1 MGKVDL
7 TVATLLRRKAEKLLK
22 TRPEHDE
29 HRPTEGEILKLLHEL
44 EVYNVELE
52 LQNDEL
58 IDANI
63 DAEEINKKHIF
74 SDTVKQRIIHEF
86 ELNQIELEMQ
96 NEELLLANVI
106 SQDVA
111 ERYSDL
117 FNFSS
122 SGYLILS
129 QNGEIIDLNY
139 TGARILG
146 KERLNLKNSMF
157 GFFVLDE
164 SKSIYNIFLE
174 SIFKNKSKNTC
185 EVILTPN
192 DSLPIDVL
200 LTGILT
206 QNGEQCLMTML
217 NITERKQTNKYRSL
231 TREILQIINDPGDIH
246 DTLHRTLTELKLK
259 TGFDAVGIRLQEG
272 NDYPYTDH
280 SGFSSDF
287 LLTENT
293 LIELDS
299 KGKICRD
306 KNGNDMLA
314 CTCGL
319 IISGS
324 INTTDHNVTQ
334 GGSWWTENSHRKPVG
349 QSDEDDRSNTRK
361 QCALHGYESV
371 ALIPIRNNDKIV
383 GLIQFNDHRKDV
395 FNSNNVE
402 FLEGIALYIGTALM
416 RKQVEERLRKNEELL
431 RSITE
436 NAPEIII
443 QLNRQG
449 TIMYM
454 NRSLPGNMPKD
465 CIGKNFCEWTLPEY
479 HETMNHSL
487 KLVFEQS
494 VSQTFI
500 SKSKDLYGE
509 IQWYRTSISPVIDG
523 EKVKNAIM
531 ITRDITESILN
542 DEILRE
548 SEARRNAIIDTAM
561 DGFWITDR
569 RGCFLEVNNT
579 YCRMSGY
586 SRPELLTMRIHDVD
600 VYENSKEVDFQL
612 KRIAELGE
620 DRFETRHRRKDGII
634 IDIEAS
640 VQYRQVDGG
649 QYLIYLHNISKRKEQ
664 EKVLF
669 ESNEHFRSL
678 FENSSDAI
686 LFTNPDGTIY
696 SVNPAAEKMLG
707 RSKEEIILLKRNE
720 ILDKND
726 PRSITALEERR
737 KTGSFKGE
745 LNFLHKD
752 GTIFPIEMTCT
763 IFKDSI
769 GIERS
774 SIIARDI
781 TKRKKAEES
790 VRINSLRLN
799 LAMSVA
805 NMAWWEM
812 NIQTGNITFEKR
824 KAEML
829 GYLPENFK
837 HYTDF
842 MKLVHPDDAKL
853 AMESMRNHI
862 HGSSEKYETEYRILA
877 KSGDYKWF
885 YDIGSVTTRD
895 SNGKSEI
902 VTGLVLDITERKKA
916 EESLHQSEERYK
928 SLFQDNHSVMLMINP
943 ETGAIIDANQIAC
956 SYYGWSNSEL
966 CAKNIAEINSL
977 TNEEITTEML
987 SAKKENRNYFYF
999 KHRLATNEIR
1009 DVEVYSGPIQFG
1021 EKTMLYS
1028 LIHDVTDRRKAEKEL
1043 EISKD
1048 NLRAIL
1054 DATKE
1059 SIYLFDKQGMI
1070 VDANITAAYRLKR
1083 DLTELKGRNILTF
1096 FDANILA
1103 SRMSHLDE
1111 AFDSGNT
1118 VQFEDRRDEFIFE
1131 HNFFPVFNNG
1141 KVENVVSFSRDVT
1154 QSRKLE
1160 DSLKESEK
1168 KYREL
1173 VKYAPTG
1180 IFEVDLI
1187 TQKFLTANDVL
1198 VKITGYSF
1206 KELISMNVIDLMD
1219 DESKLTFIDRMERM
1233 LKGEMLNDSFEYRFK
1248 AKDHHL
1254 INIILDNKFI
1264 FDDEGMPI
1272 GATFI
1277 CHDITERVEME
1288 NALRESERKLS
1299 EIYSSMSEGLAVH
1312 ELIFDSSGK
1321 AVDYILKE
1329 INPAYERI
1337 TGINRNVISNRKA
1350 TDIYST
1356 KAPPYLD
1363 IYAQVESAGLSMSF
1377 ETYSSELNKYINIS
1391 AFSPGKGTFVTVFR
1405 DITAQKNAQ
1414 KALLD
1419 SERRLDAVFN
1429 GVTETIMMMSVEGI
1443 ILGANQTAALRWGLL
1458 SDELI
1463 GKDWLSLLPDEK
1475 KTKCRLQINE
1485 MIATESSIRFEDV
1498 REDRIY
1504 DLTFYPIK
1512 EISGEINQFVMF
1524 STDIT
1529 ESKRAREAL
1538 LLSEERY
1545 STIYKS
1551 SRDGVFSM
1559 DLSGILTGA
1568 NSSFC
1573 KEINL
1578 ELSQIIGF
1586 TFPDIGLP
1594 GFLSSELNHLMKE
1607 VSETNNSII
1616 SEIKIPLSDGSV
1628 RFYET
1633 IFNPLHDNDDHVVGF
1648 GGSIRNITKRK
1659 EANLALIESEKRFR
1673 YLIKDM
1679 PVGVVLFGPDSK
1691 IIMSNPKAVE
1701 LLGISEEQ
1709 LMGNTSFDT
1718 GWNMIHIDGSS
1729 FIKSDREVDTVY
1741 EALQSNH
1748 DVEFGISRKNS
1759 NVVTWLLKNAE
1770 VILKSDGSIRN
1781 VVCSIIDITER
1792 KEKEE
1797 ALRKLNMTLS
1807 ALGKS
1812 SQAMS
1817 QPFEEVEYLKKVCNI
1832 IVEETDFEMAWIG
1845 YAEYNE
1851 EKSIRPMAFAG
1862 FDDNYF
1868 DTLKLSWDDNEF
1880 GRGPTGVA
1888 IRTGQ
1893 SGICNNILTYSNS
1906 KRWQEK
1912 ALKLGYGSSIVF
1924 PLVTGDFTFGALT
1937 IYSKKPYSFLDDEIK
1952 LLSKLSSDLAH
1963 GITTIR
1969 LLAAHQRAE
1978 KALIESHNDLEAQVK
1993 DRTAEL
1999 LKTND
2004 ALIVTEEKYRTVAD
2018 FATNWEFWL
2027 DQNDQMIYCSP
2038 SCERITGYTSS
2049 DFDVNSHLIY
2059 DIIHPDDLKIYQEH
2073 RENEKSAI
2081 KCDHEIQYRIYRKD
2095 GSIRWIGHY
2104 CRPVYNASGT
2114 FKGTRGSNKDIT
2126 ARKKM
2131 EELLKTSNKKYK
2143 MLSENINDGI
2153 FICKNARFEYF
2164 NSAFY
2169 TIFGY
2174 SEKELARM
2182 KLTQLVLTDY
2192 HEELENFLYTTAKIN
2207 QSRIFEV
2214 ECLRNDFT
2222 VVSVEILLNYVAADN
2237 KIYGVVHDIT
2247 EKKEFQKNMV
2257 KAIIQTEEKERSHFS
2272 KELHD
2277 GLGPLLSTIKLY
2289 LQWSERPNSN
2299 KSRDEIIAKAGEI
2312 LEEALTT
2319 VKEISTKLSPHL
2331 LTNYGLS
2338 SAIKSFVEKLNET
2351 DKYNIIFESN
2361 TSRRIDGD
2369 IETALYRAII
2379 ECINNT
2385 LKYAHASIIHIQ
2397 IKDTGSQ
2404 IQLQYKDNGSGFDIN
2419 EKIAEHTGLGLFN
2432 LQNRLHTIGGK
2443 VDLYSEPGKGVD
2455 YLFTVN
2461 I

>member
-7 TVATLLRRKAEKLLK
+7 PVATLLRRKAEKILK
-22 TRPEHDE
+22 NRPEHDE
-29 HRPTEGEILKLLHEL
+29 HHPTEGEILKLLHEL
-44 EVYNVELE
+44 EVYNVELQ
-52 LQNDEL
+52 LQNEEL
-58 IDANI
+58 IDASI

-74 SDTVKQRIIHEF
+74 SDEVKQRIIHEF

-106 SQDVA
+106 SLDVA

-129 QNGEIIDLNY
+129 QNGEILDLNF

-146 KERLNLKNSMF
+146 KERFNLKNNMF
-157 GFFVLDE
+157 AFFVLDE
-164 SKSIYNIFLE
+164 YKNVYNNFLE
-174 SIFKNKSKNTC
+174 KIFKNKSKNTC
-185 EVILTPN
+185 EVILTPT
-192 DSLPIDVL
+192 DSIPIDVL

-206 QNGEQCLMTML
+206 QNGDQCLMTML
-217 NITERKQTNKYRSL
+217 DVTERKQTHKYRSL
-231 TREILQIINDPGDIH
+231 TREILQILNEPGDIH

-280 SGFSSDF
+280 SGLFSDF

-293 LIELDS
+293 LIEQDS
-299 KGKICRD
+299 KGKIFRD
-306 KNGNDMLA
+306 EKGNEQKI
-314 CTCGL
+314 CTCEM

-324 INTTDHNVTQ
+324 FNQTDSNVTQ
-334 GGSWWTENSHRKPVG
+334 GGSWWTDNSYQKQVEHSK
-349 QSDEDDRSNTRK
+349 EDDGLNARK
-361 QCALHGYESV
+361 LCALHGYESV
-371 ALIPIRNNDKIV
+371 ALIPIRNNDKII

-395 FNSNNVE
+395 FNRNNVE

-416 RKQVEERLRKNEELL
+416 RKQAEERLRKNEELL
-431 RSITE
+431 RSITQ

-443 QLNRQG
+443 QLDRQG
-449 TIMYM
+449 TILYM

-465 CIGKNFCEWTLPEY
+465 CIGKNFCTWTLPEY
-479 HETMNHSL
+479 HEIMNHSL
-487 KLVFEQS
+487 NLVFDQFDT
-494 VSQTFI
+494 QTFR
-500 SKSKDLYGE
+500 SKSKDLNGE
-509 IQWYRTSISPVIDG
+509 IQWYSTCISPVIEGDQ
-523 EKVKNAIM
+523 VKNAIM
-531 ITRDITESILN
+531 ISQDITESILN
-542 DEILRE
+542 EEILRE
-548 SEARRNAIIDTAM
+548 SKAKQNAIIDTAL

-569 RGCFLEVNNT
+569 RGYFQEVNNT
-579 YCRMSGY
+579 YCCMSGY
-586 SRPELLTMRIHDVD
+586 SRQELLTMRIHDIE
-600 VYENSKEVDFQL
+600 VYKKIKDIDSHIK
-612 KRIAELGE
+612 KIAEQGE
-620 DRFETRHRRKDGII
+620 ERFETRHRRKDGSI

-640 VQYRQVDGG
+640 VQFREVNGG
-649 QYLIYLHNISKRKEQ
+649 QYVTFLHDISKRKQ
-664 EKVLF
+664 REKVLF
-669 ESNEHFRSL
+669 ESNEHFRLL
-678 FENSSDAI
+678 FENISDAI

-707 RSKEEIILLKRNE
+707 SNKEEILGFKRNE
-720 ILDKND
+720 ILDEND
-726 PRSITALEERR
+726 PRLIPALEKRR

-745 LNFLHKD
+745 LNFQHKD
-752 GTIFPIEMTCT
+752 GTVFPVEMTST
-763 IFKDSI
+763 IFKNSN
-769 GIERS
+769 GIERA
-774 SIIARDI
+774 SIIAR
-781 TKRKKAEES
+781 
-790 VRINSLRLN
+790 
-799 LAMSVA
+799 
-805 NMAWWEM
+805 
-812 NIQTGNITFEKR
+812 
-824 KAEML
+824 
-829 GYLPENFK
+829 
-837 HYTDF
+837 
-842 MKLVHPDDAKL
+842 
-853 AMESMRNHI
+853 
-862 HGSSEKYETEYRILA
+862 
-877 KSGDYKWF
+877 
-885 YDIGSVTTRD
+885 
-895 SNGKSEI
+895 
-902 VTGLVLDITERKKA
+902 DITERKKA
-916 EESLHQSEERYK
+916 EESLRQSEERYR
-928 SLFQDNHSVMLMINP
+928 SLFQDNHSVMLLINP
-943 ETGAIIDANQIAC
+943 ETGEIIDANPMAC
-956 SYYGWSNSEL
+956 RYYGWSNSEI
-966 CAKNIAEINSL
+966 CSKKIAEINTL
-977 TNEEITTEML
+977 TPSEITIEMQN
-987 SAKKENRNYFYF
+987 AKNEDRNHFFF
-999 KHRLATNEIR
+999 KHRLSTNEIR
-1009 DVEVYSGPIQFG
+1009 DVEVYSGPIRFG
-1021 EKTMLYS
+1021 EKAMLYS
-1028 LIHDVTDRRKAEKEL
+1028 LIHDVTDRKKAEKEL
-1043 EISKD
+1043 KTSKD

-1054 DATKE
+1054 DGTKE
-1059 SIYLFDKQGMI
+1059 SIFLIDKEGMI
-1070 VDANITAAYRLKR
+1070 VDANITAAERLKR
-1083 DLTELKGRNILTF
+1083 DLTELKGRNISTLF
-1096 FDANILA
+1096 PVDIFA
-1103 SRMSHLDE
+1103 SRMSHLDGI
-1111 AFDSGNT
+1111 FDSVNS
-1118 VQFEDRRDEFIFE
+1118 VQFEDRRDEYIFE
-1131 HNFFPVFNNG
+1131 HNFFPVNNNG

-1180 IFEVDLI
+1180 IFEVDLK

-1198 VKITGYSF
+1198 VMLTGYSVE
-1206 KELISMNVIDLMD
+1206 ELFSMNVIDLMD
-1219 DESKLTFIDRMERM
+1219 EESKLTYIDRMERM
-1233 LKGEMLNDSFEYRFK
+1233 LKGEMLNDSFEYRVK
-1248 AKDHHL
+1248 AKDCHL

-1264 FDDEGMPI
+1264 FDDAGMPI

-1277 CHDITERVEME
+1277 CHDITERVGME

-1299 EIYSSMSEGLAVH
+1299 EIYSSMSEGLAVQ

-1321 AVDYILKE
+1321 AVNYILKE

-1337 TGINRNVISNRKA
+1337 TGINQNNISNRKA

-1356 KAPPYLD
+1356 KAAPYLD
-1363 IYAQVESAGLSMSF
+1363 IYSQVESTGKSTSF
-1377 ETYSSELNKYINIS
+1377 EIYSPELNKYINIS
-1391 AFSPGKGTFVTVFR
+1391 AFSPGKGTFVTIFR
-1405 DITAQKNAQ
+1405 DITEQKYAQ
-1414 KALLD
+1414 KALLA

-1429 GVTETIMMMSVEGI
+1429 GVTETIMMMNVEGI
-1443 ILGANQTAALRWGLL
+1443 ILGANQTSLKRWGVLC
-1458 SDELI
+1458 DELI
-1463 GKDWLSLLPDEK
+1463 GKNWFSLLPDDRK
-1475 KTKCRLQINE
+1475 AMRRGQINE
-1485 MIATESSIRFEDV
+1485 MIATGSSIRFEDV
-1498 REDRIY
+1498 REDKIY
-1504 DLTFYPIK
+1504 DMTFYPIK

-1529 ESKRAREAL
+1529 ESKRAQESL

-1545 STIYKS
+1545 STIYNS

-1559 DLSGILTGA
+1559 DLSGNLTGA

-1573 KEINL
+1573 KELNL
-1578 ELSQIIGF
+1578 ELSQIIGS

-1607 VSETNNSII
+1607 VNETNNSII
-1616 SEIKIPLSDGSV
+1616 TEMKVPFPDGSV

-1633 IFNPLHDNDDHVVGF
+1633 VFNPLHGNEEHIVGF
-1648 GGSIRNITKRK
+1648 GGSIRNVTKRK

-1679 PVGVVLFGPDSK
+1679 PVGVILFGPDSK
-1691 IIMSNPKAVE
+1691 IIMSNPKAIE
-1701 LLGISEEQ
+1701 LLGVSNEQ

-1718 GWNMIHIDGSS
+1718 GWNMIHGDDSR
-1729 FIKSDREVDTVY
+1729 FIKSDRVIESVY
-1741 EALQSNH
+1741 EILQSNQ
-1748 DVEFGISRKNS
+1748 DVEFGITREDS
-1759 NVVTWLLKNAE
+1759 NVVTWLLKDAK
-1770 VILKSDGSIRN
+1770 VLFKSDGSIRN
-1781 VVCSIIDITER
+1781 IVCSLIDITER

-1807 ALGKS
+1807 VLGKS

-1817 QPFEEVEYLKKVCNI
+1817 QPMEEVDYLKKVCNI
-1832 IVEETDFEMAWIG
+1832 IVEDTDFAMAWIG
-1845 YAEYNE
+1845 YAEKDE
-1851 EKSIRPMAFAG
+1851 EKSIRAMASAG
-1862 FDDNYF
+1862 INDEY
-1868 DTLKLSWDDNEF
+1868 LESIKLSWDDNEY

-1888 IRTGQ
+1888 IRTGKVDM
-1893 SGICNNILTYSNS
+1893 CNNLLTDFNFEPWREEAI
-1906 KRWQEK
+1906 KR
-1912 ALKLGYGSSIVF
+1912 GYASSIVF
-1924 PLVTGDFTFGALT
+1924 PLITGDFTFGALT
-1937 IYSKKPYSFLDDEIK
+1937 VYSKKTYSFLDDEIK

-1969 LLAAHQRAE
+1969 LLAAHQVAE
-1978 KALIESHNDLEAQVK
+1978 KALVESHNDLEAQVK
-1993 DRTAEL
+1993 ERTAEL
-1999 LKTND
+1999 LKTNE
-2004 ALIVTEEKYRTVAD
+2004 ALIITEEKYRTVAD
-2018 FATNWEFWL
+2018 FATNWEFWIGP
-2027 DQNDQMIYCSP
+2027 DDEMIYCSP
-2038 SCERITGYTSS
+2038 SCERITGYTSA
-2049 DFDVNSHLIY
+2049 DHVINSHLFY

-2073 RENEKSAI
+2073 REKEKSAI
-2081 KCDHEIQYRIYRKD
+2081 KCNHEIQYRIYSKD
-2095 GSIRWIGHY
+2095 GSIRWIGHF
-2104 CRPVYNASGT
+2104 CRPVYDTSGL

-2126 ARKKM
+2126 SRKKM

-2174 SEKELARM
+2174 TEKELDKM

-2207 QSRIFEV
+2207 QSRVFEV

-2222 VVSVEILLNYVAADN
+2222 VVTVEILLNYVAIDN
-2237 KIYGVVHDIT
+2237 KVYGVVHDIT

-2299 KSRDEIIAKAGEI
+2299 KSRDEIITKAGEI

-2351 DKYNIIFESN
+2351 DKYKIIFESN
-2361 TSRRIDGD
+2361 TNRRIDAD

-2397 IKDTGSQ
+2397 IKDTGTQ
-2404 IQLQYKDNGSGFDIN
+2404 IQLLYKDNGSGFDIN
-2419 EKIAEHTGLGLFN
+2419 VKMAEHTGLGLFN

-2443 VDLYSEPGKGVD
+2443 VDLISECGKGVD

>member
-22 TRPEHDE
+22 TRPENDE
-29 HRPTEGEILKLLHEL
+29 HHPTEGEILKLLHEL

-58 IDANI
+58 IGATM

-74 SDTVKQRIIHEF
+74 SDSVKQRIIHEF

-129 QNGEIIDLNY
+129 QNGEILDLNF

-164 SKSIYNIFLE
+164 YKSVYNNFLE
-174 SIFKNKSKNTC
+174 IIFKNKSKNTC

-192 DSLPIDVL
+192 DSLHIDVL

-206 QNGEQCLMTML
+206 QNGDQCLMTML

-231 TREILQIINDPGDIH
+231 TRKILQILNDPGDIQ
-246 DTLHRTLTELKLK
+246 DTLHRALTELKIK

-280 SGFSSDF
+280 LGFSSDF
-287 LLTENT
+287 LSTENT
-293 LIELDS
+293 LIEQDK

-306 KNGNDMLA
+306 KEGNEQLA

-319 IISGS
+319 IISGCV
-324 INTTDHNVTQ
+324 NYTDHNVTQ
-334 GGSWWTENSHRKPVG
+334 GGSWWTENSYRKPVDY
-349 QSDEDDRSNTRK
+349 SDNDDRLNTRK
-361 QCALHGYESV
+361 QCSLHGYESV
-371 ALIPIRNNDKIV
+371 ALIPIRGNDKIV

-402 FLEGIALYIGTALM
+402 FLEGIALYIGTALL
-416 RKQVEERLRKNEELL
+416 RKQAEERLRKNEELL

-443 QLNRQG
+443 QLDKQG
-449 TIMYM
+449 TILYM

-465 CIGKNFCEWTLPEY
+465 CIGKNFCEWTLAEY

-494 VSQTFI
+494 TTQTFI
-500 SKSKDLYGE
+500 SEGKDLNGE
-509 IQWYRTSISPVIDG
+509 IIWYRTCISPVIEG
-523 EKVKNAIM
+523 EHVKNAIM
-531 ITRDITESILN
+531 VTRDITESILN
-542 DEILRE
+542 EEILRE
-548 SEARRNAIIDTAM
+548 SEAKRNAIIDTAL

-579 YCRMSGY
+579 YCLMSGY
-586 SRPELLTMRIHDVD
+586 SRPELLTMRIHDVQ
-600 VYENSKEVDFQL
+600 VYENVTDIDLHL
-612 KRIAELGE
+612 KKLTKLGE
-620 DRFETRHRRKDGII
+620 DRFETRHRRKDGSILI
-634 IDIEAS
+634 IEAS
-640 VQYRQVDGG
+640 VQYRQVEGG
-649 QYLIYLHNISKRKEQ
+649 QYVTFLHDISKRKQQ

-707 RSKEEIILLKRNE
+707 RDKEEIISLNRDD

-726 PRSITALEERR
+726 PRIILALEERR

-745 LNFLHKD
+745 LNYLHKD
-752 GTIFPIEMTCT
+752 GAVFPVEMTST
-763 IFKDSI
+763 IFKDSN

-774 SIIARDI
+774 SIIAR
-781 TKRKKAEES
+781 
-790 VRINSLRLN
+790 
-799 LAMSVA
+799 
-805 NMAWWEM
+805 
-812 NIQTGNITFEKR
+812 NI
-824 KAEML
+824 
-829 GYLPENFK
+829 
-837 HYTDF
+837 
-842 MKLVHPDDAKL
+842 
-853 AMESMRNHI
+853 S
-862 HGSSEKYETEYRILA
+862 
-877 KSGDYKWF
+877 
-885 YDIGSVTTRD
+885 
-895 SNGKSEI
+895 
-902 VTGLVLDITERKKA
+902 ERKRT

-943 ETGAIIDANQIAC
+943 ETGDIVDANQIAC
-956 SYYGWSNSEL
+956 SYYGWSKSEL
-966 CAKNIAEINSL
+966 CSKNMAEINFL
-977 TNEEITTEML
+977 TNEEITEEIQT
-987 SAKKENRNYFYF
+987 AKKENRNYFFF
-999 KHRLATNEIR
+999 KHRLVTSEIR

-1021 EKTMLYS
+1021 EKTMLYF
-1028 LIHDVTDRRKAEKEL
+1028 LIHDVTDRKKAEKEL
-1043 EISKD
+1043 ELSKD

-1059 SIYLFDKQGMI
+1059 SIYLFDREGLI
-1070 VDANITAAYRLKR
+1070 VDANITAAARLNR
-1083 DLTELKGRNILTF
+1083 DLTELKGRNISTLF
-1096 FDANILA
+1096 SDDILA
-1103 SRMSHLDE
+1103 SRMSHLDGV
-1111 AFDSGNT
+1111 FGSGNS
-1118 VQFEDRRDEFIFE
+1118 VQFEDVRDEYIFE

-1141 KVENVVSFSRDVT
+1141 KVEHVVSFSRDVT

-1173 VKYAPTG
+1173 VKYAPTC
-1180 IFEVDLI
+1180 IFEIDLK
-1187 TQKFLTANDVL
+1187 TQKFLTANDAL
-1198 VKITGYSF
+1198 VVITGYSVD
-1206 KELISMNVIDLMD
+1206 ELTSMNVIDLMD

-1233 LKGEMLNDSFEYRFK
+1233 LKGEMLNDSFEYRVK

-1254 INIILDNKFI
+1254 INILLDNKFI
-1264 FDDEGMPI
+1264 FDDYGMPI
-1272 GATFI
+1272 CATFI
-1277 CHDITERVEME
+1277 CHDITERVGME
-1288 NALRESERKLS
+1288 NALRESKRKLS

-1329 INPAYERI
+1329 VNPAYERI
-1337 TGINRNVISNRKA
+1337 TGINQTNISHKKA

-1356 KAPPYLD
+1356 TEAPHLD
-1363 IYAQVESAGLSMSF
+1363 IYAQVESTGMSTSF
-1377 ETYSSELNKYINIS
+1377 ETYSPELNKHINIS
-1391 AFSPGKGTFVTVFR
+1391 AFSPGKGTFVTIFR
-1405 DITAQKNAQ
+1405 DITEQKYAQ
-1414 KALLD
+1414 KALLT

-1429 GVTETIMMMSVEGI
+1429 GVTETIMMMNIEGV
-1443 ILGANQTAALRWGLL
+1443 ILGANQTAAKRWGLPCN
-1458 SDELI
+1458 ELI
-1463 GKDWLSLLPDEK
+1463 GKNWLSLLPDEK
-1475 KTKCRLQINE
+1475 KVIRRAQINE
-1485 MIATESSIRFEDV
+1485 MIATGSSIRFEDA
-1498 REDRIY
+1498 RNERIY

-1524 STDIT
+1524 SSDIT
-1529 ESKRAREAL
+1529 ESKRTQEAL
-1538 LLSEERY
+1538 LISEERY
-1545 STIYKS
+1545 STIYNS
-1551 SRDGVFSM
+1551 SRDGIFSM
-1559 DLSGILTGA
+1559 GLSGCLTGA
-1568 NSSFC
+1568 NNSFC
-1573 KEINL
+1573 KEFNL
-1578 ELSQIIGF
+1578 ELPQIIGS

-1594 GFLSSELNHLMKE
+1594 GILSSELNHLMKE

-1616 SEIKIPLSDGSV
+1616 SEIKVPLPDGDV

-1633 IFNPLHDNDDHVVGF
+1633 IFNPLHDNDEHIVGF

-1691 IIMSNPKAVE
+1691 IIMSNPKAIE
-1701 LLGISEEQ
+1701 LLGISDEQ
-1709 LMGNTSFDT
+1709 LMGNIPFDT
-1718 GWNMIHIDGSS
+1718 GWNMIHVDGSG
-1729 FIKSDREVDTVY
+1729 FVKSDRVIESVY
-1741 EALQSNH
+1741 ETLQSNQ
-1748 DVEFGISRKNS
+1748 DVEFGISVGNPDE
-1759 NVVTWLLKNAE
+1759 VTWLLKDAE
-1770 VILKSDGSIRN
+1770 VLLKSDGSVRN
-1781 VVCSIIDITER
+1781 VVCSLIDITER

-1845 YAEYNE
+1845 YVEYNE
-1851 EKSIRPMAFAG
+1851 EKSIRPMASAG
-1862 FDDNYF
+1862 FDDGYF
-1868 DTLKLSWDDNEF
+1868 DAIQLSWEDNEF

-1893 SGICNNILTYSNS
+1893 PGICNNILTYTNS
-1906 KRWQEK
+1906 ELWLEK
-1912 ALKLGYGSSIVF
+1912 ALRLGYGSSIVF
-1924 PLVTGDFTFGALT
+1924 PLITGDFTFGALT

-1969 LLAAHQRAE
+1969 LLAAHQLAE

-1993 DRTAEL
+1993 ERTAEL
-1999 LKTND
+1999 LNAND

-2018 FATNWEFWL
+2018 FATNWEFWIGPV
-2027 DQNDQMIYCSP
+2027 DEMIYCSP
-2038 SCERITGYTSS
+2038 SCERITGYTSL
-2049 DFDVNSHLIY
+2049 DYGNNSHLIY
-2059 DIIHPDDLKIYQEH
+2059 DIIHPDDFKIYQEH
-2073 RENEKSAI
+2073 RENEKSCV

-2104 CRPVYNASGT
+2104 CRPVYDTFGF

-2174 SEKELARM
+2174 TEKELDKM
-2182 KLTQLVLTDY
+2182 KLTQLVLTDD

-2222 VVSVEILLNYVAADN
+2222 VVSVEILLNYVALDN
-2237 KIYGVVHDIT
+2237 KVYGVVHDIT

-2299 KSRDEIIAKAGEI
+2299 KSRDEIISKAGEI

-2338 SAIKSFVEKLNET
+2338 AAIKSFVEKLNET

-2361 TSRRIDGD
+2361 TIRRFDGD

-2397 IKDTGSQ
+2397 IKDSGNQ

-2443 VDLYSEPGKGVD
+2443 VDLQSEPGKGVN